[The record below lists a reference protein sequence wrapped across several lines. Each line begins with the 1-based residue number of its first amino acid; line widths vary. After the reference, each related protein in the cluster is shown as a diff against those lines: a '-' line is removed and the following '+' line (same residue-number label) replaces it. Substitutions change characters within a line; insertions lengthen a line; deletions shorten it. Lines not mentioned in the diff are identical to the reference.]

1 MTAQAL
7 AAVALT
13 AALAPALAAPVVEY
27 RTLDVDG
34 IQVFYREAGNPN
46 APTVLLLHGFPSSSQ
61 MYAGL
66 IDALADQYHLIAP
79 DYPGA
84 GHTQIGKD
92 VAFKPTFDNLTR
104 VMTRFVELKGLNRF
118 ALYMQD
124 FGGPVGLRMAS
135 QHPEWISALVVQNA
149 NAYDAGLSDEIR
161 HNISSTAAGLNAQTR
176 PALEGITSAE
186 GVQFMYRTGLR
197 QPQRVGPEGWTTAL
211 WGLQNPANR
220 EIQMRLI
227 ADYHTNL
234 ALYPAWQAYLRERQ
248 PPTLVVWGKNDPLF
262 TAAGALA
269 YGKDVKQAE
278 IHLLDTGHFA
288 LDEETPAIAAHMR
301 RFLAGLPAGK

>member
-7 AAVALT
+7 AAVALAT
-13 AALAPALAAPVVEY
+13 ALTPAVAAAVEY

-34 IQVFYREAGNPN
+34 IQIFYREAGNPD
-46 APTVLLLHGFPSSSQ
+46 APTVLLLHGFPASSQ

-84 GHTQIGKD
+84 GQTVIGKG
-92 VAFKPTFDNLTR
+92 VAFTPTFDNLAS
-104 VMTRFVELKGLNRF
+104 VMTRFVELKGLKRF

-124 FGGPVGLRMAS
+124 FGGPVGMRMAS
-135 QHPEWISALVVQNA
+135 QHPGWISALIVQNA
-149 NAYDAGLSDEIR
+149 NSYDAGLSDGIR
-161 HNISSTAAGLNAQTR
+161 HNISATSAGVNARTR
-176 PALEGITSAE
+176 PMLEGILSTE

-197 QPQRVGPEGWTTAL
+197 QPQRVAPEGWTNAL
-211 WGLQNPANR
+211 WGLQNPVNR
-220 EIQMRLI
+220 NIQMGLL
-227 ADYHTNL
+227 ANYQSNL
-234 ALYPAWQAYLRERQ
+234 DLYPAWQTYLRDQQ

-269 YGKDVKQAE
+269 YGKDVKKAD

-301 RFLAGLPAGK
+301 RFLAGLPAAK